1 MSIRY
6 RFSPYDPIGLSS
18 VFPTFPFQLLSFF
31 FLWIIAGIAI
41 GLTWIVY
48 FPCKRATLNPR
59 NERFRNHDLRRLLS
73 NLFALSPCFSK
84 IRRKLFKTKLCVL
97 YQRGRCSRRSCSF
110 AHGDADLRG
119 VSGSYGERIVLIGYD
134 TSFPFLF
141 KSEDTVSPP
150 FETGKKAV
158 LLFYIMFLILFFV
171 MVKEAIEMVT

>member
-1 MSIRY
+1 MC
-6 RFSPYDPIGLSS
+6 
-18 VFPTFPFQLLSFF
+18 
-31 FLWIIAGIAI
+31 IAI

-119 VSGSYGERIVLIGYD
+119 VSGSYGERIVLIGSIIVLYN
-134 TSFPFLF
+134 
-141 KSEDTVSPP
+141 VSHIVLCD
-150 FETGKKAV
+150 GKRSHRDGDLRDKLDRRLSPERRYSPGRDV
-158 LLFYIMFLILFFV
+158 RNQRILRG
-171 MVKEAIEMVT
+171 